1 MHDYIFHDFISALQL
16 VTSCTKK
23 FDSLDL
29 TIQNKIL
36 RRMVTFASDK
46 ILVIVD
52 VDDKEDSDML

>member
-1 MHDYIFHDFISALQL
+1 MITFFHFSSTARH
-16 VTSCTKK
+16 VVHEK